1 MENIVLAEGMNL
13 LYARLHGKHFSYR
26 EKETRNLA
34 IFYCLQGRMEWL
46 DGDCICSIEMGDLW
60 IKELE
65 VEEEIDF
72 RLPLGS
78 GKTLAYLLNIEN
90 METFFKHLPEEL
102 SLSGDCIKD
111 IRGQFLKKKNWAHI
125 KTNETIRAI
134 WRPLKD
140 QNHWKSLGMLKCLEL
155 LVYLRHTHQVEET
168 KKKYF
173 YRGQIEKV
181 KGIHDQLV
189 GHLGQRFTI
198 EKLARENDISMTTLK
213 DCFKYLFGA
222 PIDTYMRRYRIHMAC
237 ERLKNTKDAIAD
249 IAEEVGYESPS
260 RFSSAFKRIVG
271 MKPSEYRKQ

>member
-1 MENIVLAEGMNL
+1 
-13 LYARLHGKHFSYR
+13 
-26 EKETRNLA
+26 
-34 IFYCLQGRMEWL
+34 
-46 DGDCICSIEMGDLW
+46 
-60 IKELE
+60 
-65 VEEEIDF
+65 
-72 RLPLGS
+72 
-78 GKTLAYLLNIEN
+78 
-90 METFFKHLPEEL
+90 
-102 SLSGDCIKD
+102 
-111 IRGQFLKKKNWAHI
+111 
-125 KTNETIRAI
+125 
-134 WRPLKD
+134 
-140 QNHWKSLGMLKCLEL
+140 MLKCLEL
-155 LVYLRHTHQVEET
+155 LVYLCHTHQVEET